1 MAPKIFLY
9 SMFGFFALCAGLGIC
24 SGSLSPQTVAQ
35 AQVQAQPTENTLQT
49 QQTETTGGTTDE
61 SLTGYYV
68 APPSPPADVSLLP
81 IPVNGDDAPVDM
93 GEDTAQQPLT
103 GRGKTSKTGTGTSSK
118 ASKSTVA
125 KTPKATT
132 AKTTA
137 PTPVTAPTTAPT
149 APIAPTTTTKPYLPP
164 AVPITNPRPALTP
177 AQVAGP

>member
-9 SMFGFFALCAGLGIC
+9 SVFGFFALCAGLGIC
-24 SGSLSPQTVAQ
+24 SGSLNPQPVAQ
-35 AQVQAQPTENTLQT
+35 DQVQAQPTENTLQT

-81 IPVNGDDAPVDM
+81 DPVNGSDAPVDM
-93 GEDTAQQPLT
+93 GEDTVQQPLT
-103 GRGKTSKTGTGTSSK
+103 ARRKTSKTGTGTSSK
-118 ASKSTVA
+118 ASKGTAS
-125 KTPKATT
+125 KTPKV
-132 AKTTA
+132 TTA

-177 AQVAGP
+177 AQVAAP